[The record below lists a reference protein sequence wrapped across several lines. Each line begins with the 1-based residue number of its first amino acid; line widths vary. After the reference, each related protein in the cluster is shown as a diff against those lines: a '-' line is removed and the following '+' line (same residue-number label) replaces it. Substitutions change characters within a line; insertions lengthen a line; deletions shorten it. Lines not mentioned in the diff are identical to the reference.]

1 MFAGMWSRI
10 LLLGLLTLSMSTDV
24 SSTSANPREMIA
36 AAAQRYG
43 VPIEL
48 ALIVADV
55 ESHTNCFAVG
65 LAGELGP
72 LQIKP
77 ATARLIGYTG
87 PDFALQSC
95 GEGLEWGMKHLAL
108 ALQHGGVCKHNQG
121 LWAKQRSAY
130 GTKYERTVLA
140 SYISR
145 KLFPRK
151 PRPPAPASHQVM
163 ASRM

>member
-1 MFAGMWSRI
+1 MFQGVWSRI
-10 LLLGLLTLSMSTDV
+10 VLLGLLTLTMSTDV
-24 SSTSANPREMIA
+24 SSTSANSRDMIA
-36 AAAQRYG
+36 AAAKRYG

-48 ALIVADV
+48 ALIVAEV
-55 ESHTNCFAVG
+55 ESHTDCFARG

-77 ATARLIGYTG
+77 ETARLIGYTG
-87 PDFALQSC
+87 PEFALQSC

-108 ALQHGGVCKHNQG
+108 ALQHGGVWKHNQG

-140 SYISR
+140 SYICR
-145 KLFPRK
+145 KLSLHK
-151 PRPPAPASHQVM
+151 PRPM
-163 ASRM
+163 ASRQMMASKM

>member
-1 MFAGMWSRI
+1 MFAGMWSRM
-10 LLLGLLTLSMSTDV
+10 LLLGFLALSMSADV
-24 SSTSANPREMIA
+24 SSTLANPRQLIV
-36 AAAQRYG
+36 AAAQRHG

-48 ALIVADV
+48 ALIVAHV
-55 ESHTNCFAVG
+55 ESSSNCFAVG

-108 ALQHGGVCKHNQG
+108 ALQHGGVWKHNQG
-121 LWAKQRSAY
+121 LWAKQRSVY

-140 SYISR
+140 PYILR
-145 KLFPRK
+145 KLSLRK
-151 PRPPAPASHQVM
+151 PRSPASRQVM
-163 ASRM
+163 ASKL

>member
-1 MFAGMWSRI
+1 LQRSSIRQNSVQPKHECGTGVSRSHVRGYVESNIPAGTAKRH
-10 LLLGLLTLSMSTDV
+10 
-24 SSTSANPREMIA
+24 
-36 AAAQRYG
+36 G
-43 VPIEL
+43 VPIEI

-55 ESHTNCFAVG
+55 ESHSNCFARG

-77 ATARLIGYTG
+77 ATARLLGYTG
-87 PDFALQSC
+87 PEFALQSC

-108 ALQHGGVCKHNQG
+108 ALQHGGVWKHNQG

-145 KLFPRK
+145 KLSPRK
-151 PRPPAPASHQVM
+151 LPPAPANQVV
-163 ASRM
+163 ASKM

>member
-1 MFAGMWSRI
+1 MFASMISRI
-10 LLLGLLTLSMSTDV
+10 LLLVLLGLSLSADV
-24 SSTSANPREMIA
+24 SSTSANSRQMIA
-36 AAAQRYG
+36 AAAKRHG

-55 ESHTNCFAVG
+55 ESQSNCFARG
-65 LAGELGP
+65 MAGELGP

-77 ATARLIGYTG
+77 ATARLLGYTG
-87 PDFALQSC
+87 PEFALQSC

-108 ALQHGGVCKHNQG
+108 ALQQGGVWKHNQG

-140 SYISR
+140 SYICR
-145 KLFPRK
+145 KLSPRK
-151 PRPPAPASHQVM
+151 PRPVPSNQVIASKM
-163 ASRM
+163 

>member
-1 MFAGMWSRI
+1 MFAGIWSRV
-10 LLLGLLTLSMSTDV
+10 LLLGLLTLSMSADV
-24 SSTSANPREMIA
+24 SSTSANSRQLIA

-43 VPIEL
+43 VPVEL

-55 ESHTNCFAVG
+55 ESHSNCFAVG

-77 ATARLIGYTG
+77 ATARLLGYTG

-108 ALQHGGVCKHNQG
+108 ALQHGGVWKHNQG

-130 GTKYERTVLA
+130 GLKYERTVLA

-151 PRPPAPASHQVM
+151 PRLPSHQVI
-163 ASRM
+163 ASKI